1 MEESISAYEGK
12 SFNVTLQSYLGSTNY
27 GWCLISLPKGIILAG
42 QANEPAFQDGTRN
55 ALVNQIFYFIATEA
69 TQEKTE
75 IDFGLCCLTQN
86 PSELNPFKYEEMVT
100 VFVNVIPA
108 NKLEGSK
115 FVQYSGNAAMYS
127 PGGGSDLITAL
138 KYGYP
143 CNLESGVGL
152 KYGYPCSVDAAAY
165 KYGYPCSQ
173 DAAAY
178 KYGYPCAQENAVA
191 DKYGYPCSQDT
202 TLLKYGYPCAQ
213 NDAALL
219 KYGYPCSQDTTPVVK
234 YGYPNC

>member
-191 DKYGYPCSQDT
+191 DKYGYPCSQDAT
-202 TLLKYGYPCAQ
+202 
-213 NDAALL
+213 LL

>member
-127 PGGGSDLITAL
+127 PSGGSDLITAL

-191 DKYGYPCSQDT
+191 DKYGYPCSQDAT
-202 TLLKYGYPCAQ
+202 
-213 NDAALL
+213 LL